1 MAELMEFK
9 KKIPG
14 PSDFKNMDP
23 YKPKISGF
31 YKNTQKKF
39 SYMETHIE
47 VKSDVP
53 SSTTYE
59 SRGRSMTDILS
70 KKAAQYGFKDKR
82 SGDRLIAVKK
92 TEKPGPG
99 TYKVAESLDKTAVA
113 SLRKSYRHFFERE
126 KKVSHMLTH
135 LDSKKH
141 IPGVGKYKTD
151 DSYKKLS
158 SPTTSMRRLRN

>member
-1 MAELMEFK
+1 MAMNRAKKVTSMAELMEFK

-82 SGDRLIAVKK
+82 SGDRLLAV
-92 TEKPGPG
+92 
-99 TYKVAESLDKTAVA
+99 
-113 SLRKSYRHFFERE
+113 
-126 KKVSHMLTH
+126 
-135 LDSKKH
+135 
-141 IPGVGKYKTD
+141 
-151 DSYKKLS
+151 
-158 SPTTSMRRLRN
+158 